1 MDLYFMND
9 TDIGKELGHRVK
21 TMRLNKNWTQQEI
34 SDFSG
39 ISLSAIKSIEGGKGT
54 ILSLIKILRAL
65 KSLDALNS
73 FLPKP
78 TISPKQLVKLKGKQ
92 RTRATGTK
100 KNR

>member
-34 SDFSG
+34 SDFSA
-39 ISLSAIKSIEGGKGT
+39 ISLSAIKSIESGKGT
-54 ILSLIKILRAL
+54 IRSLIKILRAL
-65 KSLDALNS
+65 KSLDALNN

-78 TISPKQLVKLKGKQ
+78 PISPKQLVKLRGKQ
-92 RTRATGTK
+92 RVRASKTK
-100 KNR
+100 K